1 MHRRQILE
9 NATTHTCGERDVEY
23 GSPEK
28 NLEDIATLW
37 TAYLLGKYKFYED
50 LTPEDVAWFNVL
62 QKTARTF
69 KGTPKPDTYED
80 AAAYSAIAGELATL
94 EEPSQ

>member
-1 MHRRQILE
+1 MHRKEILE
-9 NATTHTCGERDVEY
+9 NATKHTCGERDVEY

-28 NLEDIATLW
+28 NLEDIARMW
-37 TAYLLGKYKFYED
+37 TAYLLGKYDFTRG
-50 LTPEDVAWFNVL
+50 LTSEDVAWFNTL

-69 KGTPKPDTYED
+69 NGTPKPDTYED